1 MTEQIQPNIQEQVQ
15 YIKLIKNTRGYN
27 WEIKILD
34 KTNSMSVVLETIEQ
48 LNNLMLVKF
57 PTELKS

>member
-1 MTEQIQPNIQEQVQ
+1 MTEQTQQTIQEQVQ
-15 YIKLIKNTRGYN
+15 YIKLLKNTRGYN

-34 KTNSMSVVLETIEQ
+34 KTNSMNAVLKTIEQ

>member
-1 MTEQIQPNIQEQVQ
+1 MTEQTQQTIQEQVQ
-15 YIKLIKNTRGYN
+15 YIKLLKNTRGYN

-34 KTNSMSVVLETIEQ
+34 KTNSMDVVLKTIEQ